1 MLPLQCPSVSTFVSS
16 PVAGQGKG
24 DMYFQVNRKLALIL
38 TVVVA
43 LTCVGAGP
51 GVASVRAAEYDV
63 VIENGRVIDPE
74 TGFDAVANVGI
85 RDGIIER
92 ISNAALKGERVID
105 ANGLVVAPGFVDL
118 HAHGQNLI
126 AQGLQVRDGVTTALE
141 LEQGAYP
148 IAPFYAEREGKSRIN
163 FGASVSQAGMRIKV
177 TTGIDAGHQPTSRD
191 ESGGLFD
198 RKDVWAESPI
208 SEEDIN
214 RVLELFRAEV
224 DSGGL
229 GLGLAHE
236 YLPGTDRREVYLLMK
251 EAARMQAPVFTH
263 VRMAH
268 HPNVGGQLEMMQ
280 EVIANA
286 SVLAAPLHICHVTS
300 KGLNDTALILDAV
313 SRAQENGLDITTEAY
328 PYTAG
333 STALGSALFNEGW
346 QERWAS
352 TYSDIEWTPTGE
364 RLTEETFNK
373 YRKEQPGAAVVFHMI
388 PEEAMNLAIAHP
400 MVMIASDGMTFAG
413 GSGHPRGAGSFARV
427 LGHFVRERKALSLMD
442 ALRKMTIMP
451 VRRME
456 VIAPVMKRKGRLQE
470 GMDADI
476 TVFDADSV
484 IDRATYKDS
493 MLPSEG
499 IMHVFVSGVAVVSD
513 GVLQPDLFPGKAI
526 RGVRSTDQ

>member
-1 MLPLQCPSVSTFVSS
+1 MTV
-16 PVAGQGKG
+16 
-24 DMYFQVNRKLALIL
+24 QVIRKLSSIL
-38 TVVVA
+38 TVGVA
-43 LTCVGAGP
+43 LICVGAGS
-51 GVASVRAAEYDV
+51 GLMSAQAAKYDV

-85 RDGIIER
+85 RDGIIKR
-92 ISNAALKGERVID
+92 ISKKSLKGDRVID
-105 ANGLVVAPGFVDL
+105 AEGLVVAPGFIDL
-118 HAHGQNLI
+118 HAHGQNLV
-126 AQGLQVRDGVTTALE
+126 ASGLQVRDGVTTALE
-141 LEQGAYP
+141 QEQGAYP
-148 IAPFYAEREGKSRIN
+148 IAPFYEEREGKSRIN
-163 FGASVSQAGMRIKV
+163 FGASVSQAGLRIKV

-191 ESGGLFD
+191 NTGGLFHQ
-198 RKDVWAESPI
+198 KDVWAESAI
-208 SEEDIN
+208 SEEDID
-214 RVLELFRAEV
+214 RVLALFREEIEA
-224 DSGGL
+224 GGL

-251 EAARMQAPVFTH
+251 EAAELQAPVFTH

-286 SVLAAPLHICHVTS
+286 SVLNTPLHICHVTS
-300 KGLNDTALILDAV
+300 KGLNDTAIILDAV
-313 SRAQENGLDITTEAY
+313 THAQENGLNITTEAY

-364 RLTEETFNK
+364 RLTEETFYK
-373 YRKEQPGAAVVFHMI
+373 YRKEHPGAAVVFHMI

-400 MVMIASDGMTFAG
+400 LVMIASDGMTFAG
-413 GSGHPRGAGSFARV
+413 GSGHPRGAGTYARV
-427 LGHFVRERKALSLMD
+427 LGHFVREKQALSLMD

-451 VRRME
+451 ARRME
-456 VIAPVMKRKGRLQE
+456 GIAPVMKRKGRLQE

-476 TVFDADSV
+476 TIFNADTV

-493 MLPSEG
+493 MQPSKG
-499 IMHVFVSGVAVVSD
+499 IMHVLVGGVAVVSD
-513 GVLQPDLFPGKAI
+513 AELQENVFPGKGI
-526 RGVRSTDQ
+526 RGGRFTDQ

>member
-1 MLPLQCPSVSTFVSS
+1 MHHQFT
-16 PVAGQGKG
+16 
-24 DMYFQVNRKLALIL
+24 RKLSAIL
-38 TVVVA
+38 TVVFT
-43 LTCVGAGP
+43 LICVGVGS
-51 GVASVRAAEYDV
+51 GFMSVRAAEHDV

-74 TGFDAVANVGI
+74 TGFDSVANVGI
-85 RDGIIER
+85 RDGIIKR
-92 ISNAALKGERVID
+92 ISKAALKGGRVID
-105 ANGLVVAPGFVDL
+105 AKGLVVAPGFIDL

-141 LEQGAYP
+141 QEQGAYP

-163 FGASVSQAGMRIKV
+163 FGASVSQAGLRIKV

-191 ESGGLFD
+191 ESGGLFHQ
-198 RKDVWAESPI
+198 KEVWAESAI

-224 DSGGL
+224 EAGGL

-251 EAARMQAPVFTH
+251 EAAKMQAPVFTH

-268 HPNVGGQLEMMQ
+268 HPDVGGQLEMMQ

-286 SVLAAPLHICHVTS
+286 SVLGTPLHICHVTS
-300 KGLNDTALILDAV
+300 KGLNDTALILDAITN
-313 SRAQENGLDITTEAY
+313 AQKNGLDITTEAY

-333 STALGSALFNEGW
+333 STAIGSALFNEGW
-346 QERWAS
+346 QQRWAS

-373 YRKEQPGAAVVFHMI
+373 YRKEKPGAAVVFHMI

-400 MVMIASDGMTFAG
+400 SVMIASDGMTFAG

-427 LGHFVRERKALSLMD
+427 LGHFVREKQALSLMD

-451 VRRME
+451 ARRME
-456 VIAPVMKRKGRLQE
+456 GIAPVMKRKGRLQE

-476 TVFDADSV
+476 TVFDADTV

-493 MLPSEG
+493 MQPSRG
-499 IMHVFVSGVAVVSD
+499 IMHVLVGGVAVVSD
-513 GVLQPDLFPGKAI
+513 AVLQPDVFPGKAV
-526 RGVRSTDQ
+526 RGGRFTDQ